1 MFLIDPINSVT
12 SLQYYRK
19 AARHSLARAL
29 FYLFYLSIIVT
40 LVSGYVVWRRTL
52 PLMRAEFSWLGK
64 ALPTLTLDKGRLSG
78 DVKAPFVLVEPHNFF
93 SVVVDPSRVK
103 PVTAEDLESK
113 HAQVYVS
120 QDALTILKQPGVV
133 QSFDL
138 GQLRRDAP
146 LRIDAKFWNATGK
159 AAASMLLLFVLL
171 GLPVFFFVWKL
182 LATAFYSVM
191 ALALNSML
199 EARLS
204 YRELFNVALYAQT
217 FFIALR
223 LLFLFFPRP
232 MPQPLFIALVSTSV
246 YIGLAIK
253 TISTP
258 VTPAA

>member
-1 MFLIDPINSVT
+1 MLLIDPINSVT
-12 SLQYYRK
+12 SLQFYRK
-19 AARHSLARAL
+19 AARHGLVRSLL
-29 FYLFYLSIIVT
+29 YLFYLSVIVA

-52 PLMRAEFSWLGK
+52 PLLRDEFSWLGK

-78 DVKAPFVLVEPHNFF
+78 DIKAPIVLVEPHHFF

-120 QDALTILKQPGVV
+120 QDSLTILKQPGVV

-138 GQLRRDAP
+138 GQMRRDAP
-146 LRIDAKFWNATGK
+146 LRIDARFWNTAGK
-159 AAASMLLLFVLL
+159 AAARMTLLLILL
-171 GLPVFFFVWKL
+171 VFPVVFFLWKL
-182 LATAFYSVM
+182 LTTAFYSVM

-232 MPQPLFIALVSTSV
+232 MPQPLFIALVSTSA
-246 YIGLAIK
+246 YIGLAIR

-258 VTPAA
+258 VTPA